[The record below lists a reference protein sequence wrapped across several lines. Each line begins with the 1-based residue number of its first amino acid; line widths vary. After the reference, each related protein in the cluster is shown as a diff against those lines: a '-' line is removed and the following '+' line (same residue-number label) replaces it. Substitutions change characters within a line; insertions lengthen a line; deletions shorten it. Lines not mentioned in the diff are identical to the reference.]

1 MEHVELEAQ
10 AREVIGKKVKLLRAE
25 DWIPAVVYGPDTPSS
40 PIQVEERSLAAA
52 LRQAGSSTLID
63 LTVDKE
69 SEAQVVLAREIQRDA
84 MTGQL
89 QHVDFYQVRLTE
101 TVRTSPRLEF
111 VGESP
116 LVKAGSAVMIYGM
129 TEVEVECL
137 PTDLFSSIDVDVSVL
152 ETLDDNIQAGEL
164 TLPPNVTLIADP
176 ADVVVSVVTTRA
188 AVVEEA
194 EEAAAEDLEELEE
207 GAEADEEAVPE
218 D

>member
-10 AREVIGKKVKLLRAE
+10 ARDVVGKKVKLLRAKN
-25 DWIPAVVYGPDTPSS
+25 WIPAVVYGPDTPAS
-40 PIQVEERSLAAA
+40 PIQVEERSLATV

-63 LTVDKE
+63 LTVDQE

-84 MTGQL
+84 LTGQL

-101 TVRTSPRLEF
+101 AVRTSPRLEF

-116 LVKAGSAVMIYGM
+116 LVKAGTAVMIYGM

-137 PTDLFSSIDVDVSVL
+137 PTDLFSSLEVDVSVL
-152 ETLDDNIQAGEL
+152 ETLDDNILAGEL
-164 TLPPNVTLIADP
+164 ELPPNVALIADP
-176 ADVVVSVVTTRA
+176 SDVVVSVVTTRA

-194 EEAAAEDLEELEE
+194 EEAAAAELEE
-207 GAEADEEAVPE
+207 EEAEADEEAEPE
-218 D
+218 A

>member
-10 AREVIGKKVKLLRAE
+10 ARDVVGKKVKLLRAR
-25 DWIPAVVYGPDTPSS
+25 DLIPAVVYGPDTPSS
-40 PIQVEERSLAAA
+40 PIQVEERSLATV

-63 LTVDKE
+63 LRVDQQ

-84 MTGQL
+84 LTGQL

-101 TVRTSPRLEF
+101 AVRTSPRLEF

-116 LVKAGSAVMIYGM
+116 LVKAGTAVMIYGM
-129 TEVEVECL
+129 NEVEVECL
-137 PTDLFSSIDVDVSVL
+137 PTDLFSSVDVDVSVL
-152 ETLDDNIQAGEL
+152 ETLDDNILAGEL
-164 TLPPNVTLIADP
+164 ELPPNVTLIADP
-176 ADVVVSVVTTRA
+176 SDVVVSVVTTRA

-194 EEAAAEDLEELEE
+194 EELAAEELEDE
-207 GAEADEEAVPE
+207 EAEADEEAEPE